1 MPPNLPIPG
10 SPEDWLRHARS
21 DLALAQQRHD
31 PAILLITLCFHI
43 QQAAEKSL
51 KAVLVQQG
59 AAFPYTHDLARL
71 ISLVQNAGLTG
82 PEDLNAVAAL
92 TEYAVGSRYP
102 GLGGEI
108 TDEEYLHKPSRW
120 LNTSW
125 IGLNIWSTGRCSSG
139 LRDQAQMVLFVAHGT
154 NLLAY
159 ALIRCTAVCNSA

>member
-1 MPPNLPIPG
+1 M
-10 SPEDWLRHARS
+10 
-21 DLALAQQRHD
+21 
-31 PAILLITLCFHI
+31 
-43 QQAAEKSL
+43 
-51 KAVLVQQG
+51 QQG